1 MTCCFFASLKTL
13 LIPTKATAL
22 RWNQRPRA
30 SLSLA
35 GFQVTLIGRFWVT
48 PEGRNRSWH
57 PAIIQSSRLKSESC
71 TRIHSPSSLSRTV
84 AWNRVAF
91 FQRRANLA
99 ALLSAPA
106 R

>member
-1 MTCCFFASLKTL
+1 MRRSGHPSRPRGMTCCFFASLKTL

-48 PEGRNRSWH
+48 PEDDHEVGLHAAIGRQDYG
-57 PAIIQSSRLKSESC
+57 AIPPS
-71 TRIHSPSSLSRTV
+71 TRCLDSFGEIYLAIHRCP
-84 AWNRVAF
+84 
-91 FQRRANLA
+91 
-99 ALLSAPA
+99 LLL
-106 R
+106 